1 MSAFLQTEDGDLAL
15 QSNRMQ
21 LCDGKTQLKQALLAR
36 LRVFRGEWFLDLQA
50 GTPYFEQILGKNNN
64 PGGPEGALKEVI
76 TQTPGVRS
84 LQEFSFEL
92 DRRTRVAAVSFTV
105 DSDFG
110 PLSLQEEIP

>member
-15 QSNRMQ
+15 LSNRMQ
-21 LCDGKTQLKQALLAR
+21 LCEGATQLKQALLAR
-36 LRVFRGEWFLDLQA
+36 LRVFKGEWFLDLES
-50 GTPYFEQILGKNNN
+50 GTPYFERVLGKNNN
-64 PGGPEGALKEVI
+64 PGGAEGALKEVI

-84 LQEFSFEL
+84 LLEFSF
-92 DRRTRVAAVSFTV
+92 DVDSRTRVAAMSFTV